1 MAAISSTENMAGT
14 PESVG
19 GLAEAFRPP
28 SHHLQHHT
36 PHHPSQGGG
45 SGDLLLGEDEGGGGD
60 GPLTPEMDG
69 LQVRKYCKN
78 CTNRFS
84 DVPALLLPELFKN
97 QGINPDLIHNK
108 LRVGIGLSDRP
119 SRLHRLAESIPGLR

>member
-1 MAAISSTENMAGT
+1 MDPDPDEMNADPQLFKKPEFFPTLVQVAAISSTENMAGT

-36 PHHPSQGGG
+36 PHHASQGGGGG
-45 SGDLLLGEDEGGGGD
+45 SGDLLLGEDEGGGD

-69 LQVRKYCKN
+69 LQVRKYCKIVLIAFRMYQHYYFRN
-78 CTNRFS
+78 FFS
-84 DVPALLLPELFKN
+84 TRVS
-97 QGINPDLIHNK
+97 ILI
-108 LRVGIGLSDRP
+108 
-119 SRLHRLAESIPGLR
+119 

>member
-36 PHHPSQGGG
+36 PHHPSQG

-69 LQVRKYCKN
+69 LQVSENEYCKKSVW
-78 CTNRFS
+78 CGSMKFRCGS
-84 DVPALLLPELFKN
+84 GSGSAVHMYL
-97 QGINPDLIHNK
+97 
-108 LRVGIGLSDRP
+108 
-119 SRLHRLAESIPGLR
+119 

>member
-1 MAAISSTENMAGT
+1 VAAISSTENMAGT

-28 SHHLQHHT
+28 SHHHPHHQQHT

-45 SGDLLLGEDEGGGGD
+45 GDLLLGEDEGGGGD

-69 LQVRKYCKN
+69 LQVRIWI
-78 CTNRFS
+78 
-84 DVPALLLPELFKN
+84 L
-97 QGINPDLIHNK
+97 
-108 LRVGIGLSDRP
+108 
-119 SRLHRLAESIPGLR
+119 

>member
-1 MAAISSTENMAGT
+1 MNADPQLFKKPEFFPTLVQVAAISSTENMAGT

-45 SGDLLLGEDEGGGGD
+45 GDLLLGGEDEGGGGD

-69 LQVRKYCKN
+69 LQVRKWI
-78 CTNRFS
+78 
-84 DVPALLLPELFKN
+84 L
-97 QGINPDLIHNK
+97 
-108 LRVGIGLSDRP
+108 
-119 SRLHRLAESIPGLR
+119 

>member
-28 SHHLQHHT
+28 SHHPHQHHT
-36 PHHPSQGGG
+36 PHHPSQGGGGG

-60 GPLTPEMDG
+60 GGPLTPEMDG
-69 LQVRKYCKN
+69 LQVREWI
-78 CTNRFS
+78 
-84 DVPALLLPELFKN
+84 L
-97 QGINPDLIHNK
+97 
-108 LRVGIGLSDRP
+108 
-119 SRLHRLAESIPGLR
+119 